1 MIRAL
6 LLLLNCSNLTL
17 LLHSMF
23 IHTETRLT
31 AFGKGSP
38 HGTESGK
45 VCLPKKENWH

>member
-1 MIRAL
+1 
-6 LLLLNCSNLTL
+6 
-17 LLHSMF
+17 MF
-23 IHTETRLT
+23 IHTETRLI